1 MQNLSDA
8 NLKDANL
15 VEANLNGADLN
26 KAVFGGTK
34 MNQSKY
40 LKMQGVIEY

>member
-1 MQNLSDA
+1 MA

-40 LKMQGVIEY
+40 LKMQGVIED